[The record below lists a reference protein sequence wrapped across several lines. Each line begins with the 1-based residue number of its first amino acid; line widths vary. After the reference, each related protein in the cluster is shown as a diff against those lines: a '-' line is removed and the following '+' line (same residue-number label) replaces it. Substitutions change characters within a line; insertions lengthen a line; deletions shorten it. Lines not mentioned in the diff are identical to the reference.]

1 MFRAVRSLS
10 RAVFAP
16 RESAKTSRMNRR
28 ALAVL
33 VLLLL
38 LGAAGY
44 GVYWWKVERAA
55 AAPDAPKFVEQQ
67 PPVKA
72 DEFEELARTN
82 PVELLAQCLSRY
94 QREVKGVRATV
105 QKQERVQGK
114 PVHPEL
120 PPVEVIDLF
129 VRGDVPDAAT
139 QKTSIEVLMKWK
151 SGAKSFLGSE
161 IRATLFSEKPKA
173 NGGLDGKV
181 VTWRPEAR
189 FQKESFA
196 VPPNNDLAKGQSRY
210 CIRDAGLYRSMLRT
224 HAAWKARQDAKEFEF
239 EYLGKQT
246 PEHIGRECLVVRRK
260 CKGVE
265 VDAFEVGGVAT
276 GKPELEGFT
285 EVTIYIDPERR
296 LQVGTELVRTEANGT
311 RVLLGAYYFRDVQ
324 LNPPFTDNTFTLAE
338 LKR

>member
-1 MFRAVRSLS
+1 
-10 RAVFAP
+10 
-16 RESAKTSRMNRR
+16 MNRR
-28 ALAVL
+28 ALAVAA
-33 VLLLL
+33 LLLL

-44 GVYWWKVERAA
+44 AAYWWKVERAD
-55 AAPDAPKFVEQQ
+55 AAPDAPQFVEQK
-67 PPVKA
+67 PPVAA
-72 DEFEELARTN
+72 DEFEELARAN

-94 QREVKGVRATV
+94 QREVTGLRATV

-129 VRGDVPDAAT
+129 VRGDVPHPDT
-139 QKTSIEVLMKWK
+139 QKTAIEVLMKWK

-161 IRATLFSEKPKA
+161 IRGTLFSEKPKA
-173 NGGLDGKV
+173 AGGLDGKV
-181 VTWRPEAR
+181 VTWRPDAR

-224 HAAWKARQDAKEFEF
+224 HAAWKARQEANEFEF
-239 EYLGKQT
+239 EYLGKRT
-246 PEHIGRECLVVRRK
+246 PEHIGRECLVIRRK
-260 CKGVE
+260 CKRVE
-265 VDAFEVGGVAT
+265 VDAFEVGGVPT

-285 EVTIYIDPERR
+285 EVTIYVDAERR

-324 LNPPFTDNTFTLAE
+324 LNPPFAADAFTIAE